1 MSALRDVVVVGAGLA
16 GLHAA
21 QQLRELGFDGTLT
34 IIGDEPRPPYDRPP
48 LSKRVLTAPEPPE
61 VALPGADALGAGW
74 SLGTPAV
81 ALDPGERR
89 VATADGRRHRADA
102 VVIATG
108 ARPRPWSGPG
118 ASLHGVRPL
127 ATLVDAL
134 ALRDVLDRAGRL
146 LVLGGGFVG
155 AEVAAAARSRG
166 SAVTVVE
173 QRDVLLG
180 RPLGTEGGGVVT
192 DLLARA
198 GVDVRTATTL
208 RALEG
213 DRRGAVRRAV
223 LSDGTELV
231 VDAVVV
237 GTGVAADT
245 RWLRTS
251 GLLLDDGVVCDS
263 ACRAVPRRGAAP
275 GVPVVVA
282 GDVARRPDPLLDGRL
297 TTVRHWSNAREQ
309 GAAAARTL
317 VAGALPG
324 TAAPAYVHVPSF
336 WSDLDTP
343 AGRLRIRSVGH
354 TADADAV
361 HVLDGDLA
369 TGKALIAYGR
379 AGRLVGAV
387 SLDRPRHLAALRGQI
402 AARAAFPGR
411 VPAPVG
417 VAG

>member
-16 GLHAA
+16 GLSAA

-34 IIGDEPRPPYDRPP
+34 VVGDEPRPPYDRPP
-48 LSKRVLTAPEPPE
+48 LSKRVLTAAEPPD

-74 SLGTPAV
+74 SLGAPAV
-81 ALDPGERR
+81 ALDPVEGT
-89 VATADGRRHRADA
+89 VTTADGRRHRADG

-118 ASLHGVRPL
+118 AALHGVRPL
-127 ATLVDAL
+127 ATLPDAL
-134 ALRDVLDRAGRL
+134 ALREVLDRAGRL

-173 QRDVLLG
+173 QREVLLG
-180 RPLGTEGGGVVT
+180 ALGTVAGRVVT

-223 LSDGTELV
+223 LSDGAELV

-237 GTGVAADT
+237 GTGVAADI
-245 RWLRTS
+245 RWLRDS
-251 GLLLDDGVVCDS
+251 GLLLDDGVVCDG
-263 ACRAVPRRGAAP
+263 ACRAVRRRGAGAP

-297 TTVRHWSNAREQ
+297 TAVRHWSNAREQ

-317 VAGALPG
+317 ITGA
-324 TAAPAYVHVPSF
+324 AAPAYVHVPSF

-354 TADADAV
+354 TSDADAV
-361 HVLDGDLA
+361 QVLDGDLA
-369 TGKALIAYGR
+369 TGKALLAYGR

-387 SLDRPRHLAALRGQI
+387 SLDRPRHRAALRDQI

-411 VPAPVG
+411 VPAPAVLVG
-417 VAG
+417 